1 MGADNESAGRA
12 GRPEHL
18 WMVALYD
25 DEQRTAELLARLGAL
40 GVETSEATIV
50 RVALDDATTYEPVA
64 AEGVPTVSPPARHAL
79 TGAIVGSSAA
89 LLAGVLLYG
98 ANLMRLSF
106 VEGLFTHALVSALV
120 GAALGALIGAAA
132 AVVLGARRKAAAAAP
147 GAAVNPNGYLVAV
160 KMPPQFAEQA
170 EEIARH
176 LGAKKIL
183 L

>member
-1 MGADNESAGRA
+1 MGADKEQG

-25 DEQRTAELLARLGAL
+25 DEQRTAELLMRLGAL

-50 RVALDDATTYEPVA
+50 RVALDDAA
-64 AEGVPTVSPPARHAL
+64 AIEYAADDRGVTVSPPARHAL

-89 LLAGVLLYG
+89 LLMGLLLYG
-98 ANLMRLSF
+98 MNLARLGF
-106 VEGLFTHALVSALV
+106 VEGLFAHALASALA
-120 GAALGALIGAAA
+120 GAAIGALLGVAYGALSG
-132 AVVLGARRKAAAAAP
+132 VRRNRKSAAP
-147 GAAVNPNGYLVAV
+147 LGPSPNGYLVAV
-160 KMPPQFAEQA
+160 KMSPGVAEQA

>member
-1 MGADNESAGRA
+1 MGADKEKR

-25 DEQRTAELLARLGAL
+25 DEQRTAELLMRLGAL

-50 RVALDDATTYEPVA
+50 RVALDDTAAIEYA
-64 AEGVPTVSPPARHAL
+64 AESGGVTVSPPARHAL

-89 LLAGVLLYG
+89 LMMGLLLYG
-98 ANLMRLSF
+98 MNLVRLGF
-106 VEGLFTHALVSALV
+106 VEGLFAHALASALV
-120 GAALGALIGAAA
+120 GAALGALLGVAYG
-132 AVVLGARRKAAAAAP
+132 VLAGIRRNRKSTAP
-147 GAAVNPNGYLVAV
+147 SGSNPNGYLVAV
-160 KMPPQFAEQA
+160 KMSPGVAEQA